1 MLSVR
6 DVSIRGAATG
16 FRRFRR
22 NARYF
27 QTEDFGHAAG
37 AVGGIFQSLL
47 KRFGCG
53 SQSALTWLLQFEPWS
68 GLPVRQIHS
77 NLIGTTTGLPSAKL
91 VRTARHFIYDSTE
104 LHPISLRTHFGL
116 VDSVHPEVAQF
127 V

>member
-6 DVSIRGAATG
+6 AVSIRAAATG

-22 NARYF
+22 NARHLQAEGF
-27 QTEDFGHAAG
+27 SHAAG
-37 AVGGIFQSLL
+37 AVGGIFQSLFKL
-47 KRFGCG
+47 FGCA

-77 NLIGTTTGLPSAKL
+77 NLIGTTTGLPSGRL

-104 LHPISLRTHFGL
+104 LHPVSLRTHFGL
-116 VDSVHPEVAQF
+116 VDSVHPDYD
-127 V
+127 